1 METAIPSLRLGHLL
15 IEGAV
20 IAVSIELVVRCIF
33 APNNQKSW
41 LIRSLKI
48 IMALA
53 MIIKSSIFS
62 AFSTSALGGSSCM
75 LAGRLADTF
84 FHISSLAGLYIM
96 LSRAMILIPE
106 KYKTFFM
113 VFHGC
118 LLVIRLALGAA
129 DTIFAHIWVDQSS
142 GVCISK
148 DSNNAGI
155 AYTIVD
161 CFIDLYVSVVV
172 SLVLSTH
179 IRNLKAMGVKGNS
192 SLYISV
198 VATNVF
204 RTVALLILNLWCTV
218 YFFVVSYH
226 LRLPTYDCCINLLFI
241 FYVVQR

>member
-1 METAIPSLRLGHLL
+1 M
-15 IEGAV
+15 
-20 IAVSIELVVRCIF
+20 
-33 APNNQKSW
+33 
-41 LIRSLKI
+41 
-48 IMALA
+48 
-53 MIIKSSIFS
+53 
-62 AFSTSALGGSSCM
+62 
-75 LAGRLADTF
+75 
-84 FHISSLAGLYIM
+84 
-96 LSRAMILIPE
+96 
-106 KYKTFFM
+106 
-113 VFHGC
+113 
-118 LLVIRLALGAA
+118 
-129 DTIFAHIWVDQSS
+129 
-142 GVCISK
+142 
-148 DSNNAGI
+148 
-155 AYTIVD
+155 D